1 MSERTKIWI
10 RISLK
15 HFSNSFLPA
24 VKDSWVWIQPSWGW
38 PHHDRSQ
45 SWSRCHKCSLLLA
58 APLCCAAYSC
68 LRSSKGLWAS
78 MCLTQ
83 RGHHNPAL
91 RAAHRDLLSVLA
103 CAVGVQ
109 MYLLLSGGRIAVV
122 INRVFLFLA
131 LLSALQVFLSQH
143 SFLLISL

>member
-1 MSERTKIWI
+1 
-10 RISLK
+10 
-15 HFSNSFLPA
+15 
-24 VKDSWVWIQPSWGW
+24 
-38 PHHDRSQ
+38 
-45 SWSRCHKCSLLLA
+45 
-58 APLCCAAYSC
+58 
-68 LRSSKGLWAS
+68 

-91 RAAHRDLLSVLA
+91 RAAHWDLLSVLA
-103 CAVGVQ
+103 RAVGVQ

-122 INRVFLFLA
+122 INRVFLFLP